1 MYEQTEDY
9 RIGMIEGV
17 LSCHIAGVLDTED
30 FWYTIDNVICAEH
43 DKVID
48 RLKGFD
54 FLDKDILNRL
64 INDCPTNL
72 RVKVNSWDPGIIYPK
87 NFNDCECSQTGTGV
101 CVGNC

>member
-1 MYEQTEDY
+1 MLDYYEQTEDY

-17 LSCHIAGVLDTED
+17 LSCHTAGVLDTED

-54 FLDKDILNRL
+54 FLDKDILNKL
-64 INDCPTNL
+64 INDCPSNL
-72 RVKVNSWDPGIIYPK
+72 RVKVNSWDSGIVYPK
-87 NFNDCECSQTGTGV
+87 H
-101 CVGNC
+101 